1 MDPVE
6 LAGEAALQLVPG
18 HSVPTRS
25 AVRRGAFVAIT
36 LAVLVVFFFPVS
48 GPAGTSTL
56 TQRYMTA
63 AVLALAGI
71 LLYAG
76 VRRPLVVA
84 TSLGVLVVGAV
95 ATHALWIAAFA
106 ALVAA
111 DIGFFWM
118 KARVLSRGNRAD
130 APPDADE
137 ETTADVVESI
147 ATAFILAL
155 LVREFAFEAFK
166 IPTGSMQPTIW
177 GDDYG
182 RRRGDRLLASKAPLL
197 FGEPQRWSIMVFK
210 YPLFRPTNFI
220 KRLVGLPGEHIQ
232 NKNGDIYAD
241 GKCVAKPE
249 EVQDTLWFP
258 VVPNE
263 MGTWPGGGMSDAF
276 TADAGAKWTYDT
288 QDGVTGEAET
298 GRTGW
303 LSENP
308 GYSDTRVTMD
318 VDPAALGGGAV
329 LVRLDGGGRRV
340 ELECKRDGLWL
351 TSPGAEKRKLDAD
364 GLGSS
369 ATRLGF
375 GVADRVVRVWRDG
388 RLVARIETKD
398 ETNIEGRAER
408 VWLGV
413 EGGKARLS
421 SLKIDHD
428 LKYSDSGSGDWHVPA
443 GCYFMLGDNTNQSR
457 DSRLWTAKVFRVRT
471 AAGVQEYV
479 ADDNVRLDD
488 DRSQQNIHDLGDA
501 WEFYDSYGVR
511 RRLAKS
517 DVVDTPR
524 NEPQPFV
531 RREDLVGR
539 AFLIFFPFPPLGEWR
554 PRILP

>member
-1 MDPVE
+1 MVAGLLVE
-6 LAGEAALQLVPG
+6 VFNVATDAAF
-18 HSVPTRS
+18 R
-25 AVRRGAFVAIT
+25 ARGAARRDGVVTLT
-36 LAVLVVFFFPVS
+36 LAVLVAAFFPSAASCGTETGELRAVT
-48 GPAGTSTL
+48 AG
-56 TQRYMTA
+56 
-63 AVLALAGI
+63 ALGVASV

-76 VRRPLVVA
+76 SRRR
-84 TSLGVLVVGAV
+84 VLVGFSMV
-95 ATHALWIAAFA
+95 
-106 ALVAA
+106 ALVAGSFIA
-111 DIGFFWM
+111 HAPW
-118 KARVLSRGNRAD
+118 LSILALLVAGDNLPGWIRDGVAIRRSASP
-130 APPDADE
+130 ALPDPATDD
-137 ETTADVVESI
+137 ETTADIVESI

-232 NKNGDIYAD
+232 NKSGDIYAD

-263 MGTWPGGGMSDAF
+263 MGTWPGGGMSDTF

-288 QDGVTGEAET
+288 QDGVTGEAEA

-303 LSENP
+303 LSQSP
-308 GYSDTRVTMD
+308 GYSDTRVSMD
-318 VDPAALGGGAV
+318 VDGSALGGGAV

-351 TSPGAEKRKLDAD
+351 TSPGSEKRRLDAD

-369 ATRLGF
+369 TTRLGF

-388 RLVARIETKD
+388 RLAARIETKD

-413 EGGKARLS
+413 SAGKARLS
-421 SLKIDHD
+421 NLRIDHD
-428 LKYSDSGSGDWHVPA
+428 LKYSDSGSGDWQVPA

-457 DSRLWTAKVFRVRT
+457 DSRLWSAKVFRVRT
-471 AAGVQEYV
+471 AGGILEYV

-488 DRSQQNIHDLGDA
+488 ERSQQNIHDLGDA

-511 RRLAKS
+511 RRIAKA